1 MHKQYLPLCHNFK
14 NNTNMARTITV
25 RGKANLSVSPDTII
39 LSLNFHEVEDEY
51 NFARELSLSV
61 YNQVLKIAEN
71 NGLTVKDVKTVS
83 YSIESEYEDVR
94 IRDKWTKQ
102 FIGYGLRH
110 KIKILLDINDVL
122 VLGNIIMGV
131 DKCKIKP
138 KVSIAYTVK
147 DTTDAKEQLLALAV
161 KSSQSK
167 AIAITTA
174 AGVELG
180 DVQSIDYSW
189 REMHIISERHDMV
202 YGASLCEESSP
213 AMDFTPEDIDIS
225 DSVTVIWSIK

>member
-1 MHKQYLPLCHNFK
+1 MV
-14 NNTNMARTITV
+14 RTITV
-25 RGKANLSVSPDTII
+25 RGKANLSVSPDTVI

-51 NFARELSLSV
+51 HFARELSLSV
-61 YNQVLKIAEN
+61 YNQVLKVAEN
-71 NGLTVKDVKTVS
+71 NGLTAKDVKTVS
-83 YSIESEYEDVR
+83 YSIESEYESVK
-94 IRDKWTKQ
+94 IRDTWKKQ
-102 FIGYGLRH
+102 FLGYGLRH
-110 KIKILLDINDVL
+110 KIKILLDINDAM

-189 REMHIISERHDMV
+189 SEMRILSGRQDV
-202 YGASLCEESSP
+202 RYDARLCEEGSH
-213 AMDFTPEDIDIS
+213 AMYFTPEDIDLS